1 MLPFT
6 SVHIIYNPKSTGASK
21 ANAQELHSKL
31 HLHIPAVPCKILA
44 TKYAGHAEKLA
55 YDIAA
60 KHERPLI
67 VSSSGDG
74 GYSEVINGI
83 MQAGAKAKQP
93 LCAVLA
99 SGNANDHSRT
109 MQSRPLWE
117 AIIKGHTVPLDVL
130 RITVG
135 NNKGSAT
142 VRYAHSYAGLGIT
155 PVVAKEV
162 NANSYNRLQELKA
175 VFKVFY
181 SYTPVEIKHAGSWRR
196 YDDIVFSNINQMAK
210 VFKLTKYNNPSD
222 GFLRV
227 VYFPH
232 TKKRYF
238 AVKIVKAMLG
248 KTDKVE
254 TTKKYSFQIKSS
266 LPMQVDGEV
275 LELPRD
281 SMVTVDVLKH
291 GLTCVL

>member
-21 ANAQELHSKL
+21 ANAQELLKKL
-31 HLHIPAVPCKILA
+31 QSQIPSVPCKIIA

-55 YDIAA
+55 HNIAVQHN
-60 KHERPLI
+60 KPLI

-83 MQAGAKAKQP
+83 MQAGTKAKHP

-109 MQSRPLWE
+109 MQTRPLWQ
-117 AIIKGHTVPLDVL
+117 AISEGHTKPLDVL
-130 RITVG
+130 RITVTHG
-135 NNKGSAT
+135 ADIPT

-181 SYTPVEIKHAGSWRR
+181 AYIPVEIKHAGTWHR

-222 GFLRV
+222 GFFRV

-238 AVKIVKAMLG
+238 AIKIVKAMLG
-248 KTDKVE
+248 KTDKVV
-254 TTKKYSFQIKSS
+254 TTKKYSFSIKRA

-275 LELPRD
+275 LELP
-281 SMVTVDVLKH
+281 SGSTVTVEVLKH
-291 GLTCVL
+291 GLTSVL